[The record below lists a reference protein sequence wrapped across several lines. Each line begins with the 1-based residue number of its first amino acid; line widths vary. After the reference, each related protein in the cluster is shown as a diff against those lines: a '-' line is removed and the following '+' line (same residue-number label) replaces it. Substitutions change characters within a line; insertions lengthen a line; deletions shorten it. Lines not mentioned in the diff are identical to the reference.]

1 MDKFNRTARFLFG
14 KARTGSRHS
23 VPAITTAGLTKKAGI
38 HSVLE
43 KGLRVLL
50 LFSLVIPQSTVFGAP
65 LLDGVHGKALAN
77 PVSTGGAQ
85 ATIKSIAF
93 KENALRIQMDREVP
107 YRVFSLT
114 KPDRV
119 VVELSQTVHGPKPY
133 SASVNDGALLKIRSA
148 QFKSGADMVTRVV
161 LDVKDPVPYQSLRD
175 GNGIVLKFSGASSVE
190 IKETSVLS
198 GEETARVESTA
209 IERTLGGNRKG
220 VKDLLASLPQNPIT
234 IDFEDAEIKD
244 VLRVLS
250 EMSGVNII
258 YAADLR
264 GFVTIHLDQVPFH
277 EVFNTIL
284 AMQGLVAQQM
294 GNNVIRILTPETLS
308 LDRGRSVVNYKTYVL
323 NYGKAAEIA
332 AHLGAVRISPN
343 AKVTVDERNNAL
355 VVTDTP
361 EGLAAAERLIAELD
375 SKPPQVLIET
385 KVVQIDVNKTLQL
398 GVQWEYAN
406 QAASGNTARILGG
419 RTVTEG
425 TTPAP
430 TGGPGFISVAPNL
443 DGELTEYI
451 TQASIPG
458 ARGTGV
464 SLPGP
469 QEAAISFGFINNSD
483 ILTMTLNA
491 LERDGQ
497 TKTLTNPKVITT
509 NNQAARIQIGSQV
522 PYKTSTVSNG
532 VVTETIT
539 FLSVGF
545 IINVTPTIN
554 VDNRIRL
561 KVKPEVSEI
570 ADARISPPTI
580 DTTVAETEVMIKD
593 GETLVIGGLVS
604 EKMVETASKVPL
616 LGDLP
621 VLGVFFRSTS
631 NDKRRKE
638 ILVFVTARVV
648 PD

>member
-1 MDKFNRTARFLFG
+1 MDRF
-14 KARTGSRHS
+14 KWTGTVAEMTRNDGRKGNTR
-23 VPAITTAGLTKKAGI
+23 AA
-38 HSVLE
+38 LE
-43 KGLRVLL
+43 KGLRIFLL
-50 LFSLVIPQSTVFGAP
+50 ISLAIPQSTVFGAAV
-65 LLDGVHGKALAN
+65 LDGVHGKALSTA
-77 PVSTGGAQ
+77 VSQGGTQ

-114 KPDRV
+114 KPPRV

-133 SASVNDGALLKIRSA
+133 TANVNDGALLKIRSA

-161 LDVKDPVPYQSLRD
+161 LDVKGSVPYQSVRE
-175 GNGIVLKFSGASSVE
+175 GNGIVLKFNGAESVAP
-190 IKETSVLS
+190 KESAAVY

-209 IERTLGGNRKG
+209 IERSLGGNRKG
-220 VKDLLASLPQNPIT
+220 VRDLLASLPKNPIT

-264 GFVTIHLDQVPFH
+264 GFVTIHLDQVPFN

-294 GNNVIRILTPETLS
+294 GSNVIRILTPETLS

-406 QAASGNTARILGG
+406 QAMSGSTQRDLGI
-419 RTVTEG
+419 RSEKAG
-425 TTPAP
+425 TTIDP
-430 TGGPGFISVAPNL
+430 TGGPGWVGVRSNA
-443 DGELTEYI
+443 LTGTPEEFV
-451 TQASIPG
+451 TQALKPSS
-458 ARGTGV
+458 RGTGV

-469 QEAAISFGFINNSD
+469 QEAAITFGFINNSD

-532 VVTETIT
+532 VVSETIT

-545 IINVTPTIN
+545 LIDVTPTIN

-561 KVKPEVSEI
+561 KVRPEVSEV